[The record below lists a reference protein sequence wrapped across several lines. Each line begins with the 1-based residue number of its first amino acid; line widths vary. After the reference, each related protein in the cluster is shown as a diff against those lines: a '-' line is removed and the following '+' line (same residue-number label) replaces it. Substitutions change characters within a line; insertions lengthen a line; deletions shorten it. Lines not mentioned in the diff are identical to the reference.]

1 MKEGGV
7 GKSKY
12 SKYILNYREQGGVK
26 YQIVLEGF
34 RVVEKYT
41 ELILRNY
48 QYRSED
54 CSRNKKPGSW
64 TNFT

>member
-48 QYRSED
+48 QY
-54 CSRNKKPGSW
+54 
-64 TNFT
+64 